1 MRQAM
6 RLLVIV
12 LVMQVLVLA
21 VFAALV
27 ATDNVPFLK

>member
-1 MRQAM
+1 MRQPM
-6 RLLVIV
+6 RLLVA
-12 LVMQVLVLA
+12 VLVLQILVLG